1 MLCLTIFTKHKILI
15 VEPIKK
21 STFQKYPCI
30 LQPPQIQLDF
40 QIAITHGSRYKTSYF
55 FCQNT
60 EAECLISAEV

>member
-1 MLCLTIFTKHKILI
+1 MLCLAIFSKHKILI

-21 STFQKYPCI
+21 WTFQKYPCI

-40 QIAITHGSRYKTSYF
+40 QIAITCGSRYKTSYF
-55 FCQNT
+55 FSQNT